1 MLEGMHQLVGRGRDH
16 TSGDTG
22 RPRTLENA
30 GPWTPGLEQ
39 CRPRTTVKLQPPAKG
54 RDDHT
59 YTSCCRSSEKAPSG
73 TEGGLQRG
81 KAEPRPARP
90 PHPKA
95 SPTPNSSIVSQVRP
109 DHCAG
114 LFKVFVFATNK
125 AGGGQS
131 RRSAMQCFRFASWD
145 KERDKEELQARRSGS
160 ECCSL
165 TVSSEISVES
175 FGRYRQL
182 SLPQRPNN
190 DLRIFTFQEL
200 KSATRSFSRALMIGE
215 GGFGCVYRG
224 TIRSTLEPRRSL
236 DVAIKQ
242 LGRKGLQGHKEW
254 VTEVNFLGVVGHP
267 NLVKL
272 IGYCAE
278 DDERGIQ
285 LLLVYEFMPHGSLAD
300 HLSTRSPKPASWAM
314 RLRVA
319 LDTARGLKY
328 LHEDSEFKIIF
339 RDLKPSNI
347 LLDENWNAKL
357 SDFGLARL
365 GPQEGSHVSTAVV
378 GTIGYAAPE
387 YIHTGR
393 LSSKNDIWSYG
404 VVLYELLTGRRPLD
418 RNRPRGEQNLVEW
431 VKPYSSDT
439 KKFETIMD
447 PRLEGNYSMKSA
459 VRIASLANK
468 CLVRHARYRPKM
480 SEVLEM
486 VQKIVDSS
494 DLGTPEHP
502 LISHSKELASD
513 EKKRK
518 GLDLKRRIAGIKAGD
533 GRWLTWH
540 KWTPKLVRTQ

>member
-1 MLEGMHQLVGRGRDH
+1 MHCFRFPSWERGEREGDERRGPAAA
-16 TSGDTG
+16 TTG
-22 RPRTLENA
+22 RSLSA
-30 GPWTPGLEQ
+30 
-39 CRPRTTVKLQPPAKG
+39 
-54 RDDHT
+54 
-59 YTSCCRSSEKAPSG
+59 RS
-73 TEGGLQRG
+73 
-81 KAEPRPARP
+81 
-90 PHPKA
+90 
-95 SPTPNSSIVSQVRP
+95 NSSTTSTDP
-109 DHCAG
+109 D
-114 LFKVFVFATNK
+114 V
-125 AGGGQS
+125 
-131 RRSAMQCFRFASWD
+131 RRSA
-145 KERDKEELQARRSGS
+145 S

-165 TVSSEISVES
+165 NASELSSAGSL
-175 FGRYRQL
+175 GRCRQL
-182 SLPQRPNN
+182 SLSQRPPNA
-190 DLRIFTFQEL
+190 LRVFTFQEL
-200 KSATRSFSRALMIGE
+200 RSATRGFSRSLMLGE

-224 TIRSTLEPRRSL
+224 TIRSALEPRRSL

-254 VTEVNFLGVVGHP
+254 MTEVNVLGVVDHA

-278 DDERGIQ
+278 DEERGMQ
-285 LLLVYEFMPHGSLAD
+285 LLLVYEFMPNGSLAD
-300 HLSTRSPKPASWAM
+300 HLSARSPRPASWAM

-328 LHEDSEFKIIF
+328 LHEESEFKIIF

-393 LSSKNDIWSYG
+393 LSTKNDIWSFG

-418 RNRPRGEQNLVEW
+418 RNRPRGEQNLVDW
-431 VKPYSSDT
+431 VKPYSSDA
-439 KKFETIMD
+439 KKLETVID
-447 PRLEGNYSMKSA
+447 PRLQGNYSIKSA
-459 VRIASLANK
+459 AQLASVANK

-486 VQKIVDSS
+486 VQKIVESS
-494 DLGTPEHP
+494 ELGTPEPP
-502 LISHSKELASD
+502 LISNSKELVSD

-518 GLDLKRRIAGIKAGD
+518 GLDLKRRIADIRAGE
-533 GRWLTWH
+533 GRWFAWQR
-540 KWTPKLVRTQ
+540 WTPKLVRTQ

>member
-1 MLEGMHQLVGRGRDH
+1 
-16 TSGDTG
+16 
-22 RPRTLENA
+22 
-30 GPWTPGLEQ
+30 
-39 CRPRTTVKLQPPAKG
+39 
-54 RDDHT
+54 
-59 YTSCCRSSEKAPSG
+59 
-73 TEGGLQRG
+73 
-81 KAEPRPARP
+81 
-90 PHPKA
+90 
-95 SPTPNSSIVSQVRP
+95 
-109 DHCAG
+109 
-114 LFKVFVFATNK
+114 
-125 AGGGQS
+125 
-131 RRSAMQCFRFASWD
+131 MQCFRFASWE
-145 KERDKEELQARRSGS
+145 KEREEELQGPARSQSARSNSSISTDRDARRSGS

-190 DLRIFTFQEL
+190 DLRIFTFHEL

-254 VTEVNFLGVVGHP
+254 VTEVNFLGVVDHP

-365 GPQEGSHVSTAVV
+365 GPQEGSHVSTAVCNEQPKKPIFFV
-378 GTIGYAAPE
+378 QHLMA
-387 YIHTGR
+387 
-393 LSSKNDIWSYG
+393 LSSIPWRNADILNSI
-404 VVLYELLTGRRPLD
+404 L
-418 RNRPRGEQNLVEW
+418 
-431 VKPYSSDT
+431 
-439 KKFETIMD
+439 
-447 PRLEGNYSMKSA
+447 
-459 VRIASLANK
+459 
-468 CLVRHARYRPKM
+468 
-480 SEVLEM
+480 
-486 VQKIVDSS
+486 
-494 DLGTPEHP
+494 
-502 LISHSKELASD
+502 
-513 EKKRK
+513 
-518 GLDLKRRIAGIKAGD
+518 
-533 GRWLTWH
+533 
-540 KWTPKLVRTQ
+540 

>member
-1 MLEGMHQLVGRGRDH
+1 MHCFRFPSWEREREGDERRGPAA
-16 TSGDTG
+16 TG
-22 RPRTLENA
+22 RSLST
-30 GPWTPGLEQ
+30 
-39 CRPRTTVKLQPPAKG
+39 
-54 RDDHT
+54 
-59 YTSCCRSSEKAPSG
+59 RS
-73 TEGGLQRG
+73 
-81 KAEPRPARP
+81 
-90 PHPKA
+90 
-95 SPTPNSSIVSQVRP
+95 NSSTTSTDP
-109 DHCAG
+109 D
-114 LFKVFVFATNK
+114 V
-125 AGGGQS
+125 
-131 RRSAMQCFRFASWD
+131 RRSA
-145 KERDKEELQARRSGS
+145 S

-165 TVSSEISVES
+165 NASELSSAGS
-175 FGRYRQL
+175 FGRCRQL
-182 SLPQRPNN
+182 SLSQRPPNA
-190 DLRIFTFQEL
+190 LRVFTFQEL
-200 KSATRSFSRALMIGE
+200 RSATRGFSRSLMLGE

-224 TIRSTLEPRRSL
+224 TIRSALEPRRSL

-254 VTEVNFLGVVGHP
+254 MTEVNVLGVVDHA

-278 DDERGIQ
+278 DEERGMQ
-285 LLLVYEFMPHGSLAD
+285 LLLVYEFMPNGSLAD
-300 HLSTRSPKPASWAM
+300 HLSARSPRPASWAM

-328 LHEDSEFKIIF
+328 LHEESEFKIIF

-393 LSSKNDIWSYG
+393 LSTKNDIWSFG

-418 RNRPRGEQNLVEW
+418 RNRPRGEQNLVDW
-431 VKPYSSDT
+431 VKPYSSDA
-439 KKFETIMD
+439 KKLETVID
-447 PRLEGNYSMKSA
+447 PRLQGNYSIKSA
-459 VRIASLANK
+459 AQLALVANK

-486 VQKIVDSS
+486 VQKIVESS
-494 DLGTPEHP
+494 ELGTPEPP
-502 LISHSKELASD
+502 LISNSKELVSD

-518 GLDLKRRIAGIKAGD
+518 GLDLKRRIADIRAGE
-533 GRWLTWH
+533 GRWFAWQR
-540 KWTPKLVRTQ
+540 WTPKLVRTQ

>member
-1 MLEGMHQLVGRGRDH
+1 ML
-16 TSGDTG
+16 SCY
-22 RPRTLENA
+22 
-30 GPWTPGLEQ
+30 
-39 CRPRTTVKLQPPAKG
+39 CR
-54 RDDHT
+54 
-59 YTSCCRSSEKAPSG
+59 
-73 TEGGLQRG
+73 
-81 KAEPRPARP
+81 
-90 PHPKA
+90 
-95 SPTPNSSIVSQVRP
+95 
-109 DHCAG
+109 
-114 LFKVFVFATNK
+114 

-145 KERDKEELQARRSGS
+145 KERDKEELQVPARSQSARSNSSISTDHDARRSGS

-224 TIRSTLEPRRSL
+224 TIRSTLEPHRSL

-267 NLVKL
+267 NLMKL

-347 LLDENWNAKL
+347 LLDENWKAKL

-486 VQKIVDSS
+486 VQKIVDSN

>member
-1 MLEGMHQLVGRGRDH
+1 MH
-16 TSGDTG
+16 
-22 RPRTLENA
+22 
-30 GPWTPGLEQ
+30 
-39 CRPRTTVKLQPPAKG
+39 
-54 RDDHT
+54 
-59 YTSCCRSSEKAPSG
+59 
-73 TEGGLQRG
+73 
-81 KAEPRPARP
+81 
-90 PHPKA
+90 
-95 SPTPNSSIVSQVRP
+95 
-109 DHCAG
+109 
-114 LFKVFVFATNK
+114 
-125 AGGGQS
+125 
-131 RRSAMQCFRFASWD
+131 CFRFASW
-145 KERDKEELQARRSGS
+145 ERDQGGGDDPPATTTTTTTGRSLSARSNSSATASTDRDARRSAS

-165 TVSSEISVES
+165 NASELSSAGSY
-175 FGRYRQL
+175 GRCRQL
-182 SLPQRPNN
+182 SLSSSQPPRP
-190 DLRIFTFQEL
+190 LRVFTFQEL
-200 KSATRSFSRALMIGE
+200 RAATRGFSRALMLGE

-224 TIRSTLEPRRSL
+224 SIRAPAAPDDPRAGARTTL

-254 VTEVNFLGVVGHP
+254 VTEVNVLGVVDHA

-278 DDERGIQ
+278 DEERGMQ
-285 LLLVYEFMPHGSLAD
+285 LLLVYEFMPNGSLAD
-300 HLSTRSPKPASWAM
+300 HLAARSTRPASWAM

-328 LHEDSEFKIIF
+328 LHEESEFKIIF

-393 LSSKNDIWSYG
+393 LSTKNDIWSFG

-418 RNRPRGEQNLVEW
+418 RNRPRGEQNLVDW
-431 VKPYSSDT
+431 VKPYSSDA
-439 KKFETIMD
+439 KKLQTIID
-447 PRLEGNYSMKSA
+447 PRLQGNYSIKSA
-459 VRIASLANK
+459 AQLASVANK

-486 VQKIVDSS
+486 VQKIVESS
-494 DLGTPEHP
+494 ELGAPEHP
-502 LISHSKELASD
+502 LISSSKELVTD

-518 GLDLKRRIAGIKAGD
+518 GLNLKRRIADIKAGE
-533 GRWLTWH
+533 GRWFAWQR
-540 KWTPKLVRTQ
+540 WTPKLVRTQ

>member
-1 MLEGMHQLVGRGRDH
+1 
-16 TSGDTG
+16 
-22 RPRTLENA
+22 
-30 GPWTPGLEQ
+30 
-39 CRPRTTVKLQPPAKG
+39 
-54 RDDHT
+54 
-59 YTSCCRSSEKAPSG
+59 
-73 TEGGLQRG
+73 
-81 KAEPRPARP
+81 
-90 PHPKA
+90 
-95 SPTPNSSIVSQVRP
+95 
-109 DHCAG
+109 
-114 LFKVFVFATNK
+114 
-125 AGGGQS
+125 
-131 RRSAMQCFRFASWD
+131 MQCFRFASWE
-145 KERDKEELQARRSGS
+145 KEREKDLQGPTRSQSALSNSSMSTDHDARRSGS

-165 TVSSEISVES
+165 NMSSEMSVES

-182 SLPQRPNN
+182 SLPQRSNN
-190 DLRIFTFQEL
+190 LRIFTFQEL
-200 KSATRSFSRALMIGE
+200 KNATRNFSRTLMIGE

-224 TIRSTLEPRRSL
+224 TIRSVLEPRRNL

-254 VTEVNFLGVVGHP
+254 VTE
-267 NLVKL
+267 
-272 IGYCAE
+272 
-278 DDERGIQ
+278 
-285 LLLVYEFMPHGSLAD
+285 
-300 HLSTRSPKPASWAM
+300 
-314 RLRVA
+314 
-319 LDTARGLKY
+319 Y

-447 PRLEGNYSMKSA
+447 PRLEGNYNLKSA
-459 VRIASLANK
+459 ARIASLANK

-494 DLGTPEHP
+494 ELGTPEHP

-518 GLDLKRRIAGIKAGD
+518 GLDLKRRIADIKAGD
-533 GRWLTWH
+533 GRWFTWQ
-540 KWTPKLVRTQ
+540 KWTPKLVRTH